1 MAKFSAALRAPFR
14 AGRLVTPILATLI
27 LSTASA
33 LMLIPFLIMLREG
46 IEAALIVGIVAS
58 YLKQTG
64 RGELMPAVWVGV
76 LLAAAL
82 SLFAGAGL
90 QLMAAEFPQKQQELF
105 EGIVG
110 LIAVAMLT
118 SMVFWMRKSARSI
131 KGELHASVQ
140 SAVERGGSARG
151 WALIGMVFLAVA
163 REGLESV
170 FFLLAIFQQSHGWE
184 APVGAL
190 AGIAV
195 SVLIGYGLYS
205 GGVRL
210 DLRRFFR
217 FTGVFILLVAAGL
230 MAGVLRKFH
239 EAGIWNHLQQ
249 VVFDM
254 SETLPVDSPLGAVLS
269 GLFGYQAV
277 PVLGEV
283 IVYLVFLAVTLFL
296 FLRPVSAQQPP
307 AAVARA

>member
-1 MAKFSAALRAPFR
+1 
-14 AGRLVTPILATLI
+14 
-27 LSTASA
+27 
-33 LMLIPFLIMLREG
+33 MLIPFLIMLREG

-58 YLKQTG
+58 YLKQSG
-64 RGELMPAVWVGV
+64 RGALMPAVWVGV

-90 QLMAAEFPQKQQELF
+90 QLLAAEFPQKQQELF
-105 EGIVG
+105 EGVVG
-110 LIAVAMLT
+110 LIAVVMLT
-118 SMVFWMRKSARSI
+118 SMVFWMRKAARSI
-131 KGELHASVQ
+131 KGELQASIDNALAKGADGQ
-140 SAVERGGSARG
+140 G

-170 FFLLAIFQQSHGWE
+170 FFLLAVFQQSSGWE

-195 SVLIGYGLYS
+195 SVVVGWGLYS

-217 FTGVFILLVAAGL
+217 FTGLFILLVAAGL
-230 MAGVLRKFH
+230 LAGVLRKLH
-239 EAGIWNHLQQ
+239 EGGVWNHLQT

-254 SETLPVDSPLGAVLS
+254 SDKLPMDSPVGAVLS
-269 GLFGYQAV
+269 GLLGYQAA
-277 PVLGEV
+277 PVVGEV
-283 IVYLVFLAVTLFL
+283 IVYLAFLAVALFF
-296 FLRPVSAQQPP
+296 FLRPAPAP
-307 AAVARA
+307 APRAAVAR

>member
-1 MAKFSAALRAPFR
+1 
-14 AGRLVTPILATLI
+14 
-27 LSTASA
+27 
-33 LMLIPFLIMLREG
+33 MLIPFLIMLREG

-58 YLKQTG
+58 YLQQSG
-64 RGELMPAVWVGV
+64 RGRLMPAVWVGV
-76 LLAAAL
+76 LLAVAL

-110 LIAVAMLT
+110 LIAVVMLT
-118 SMVFWMRKSARSI
+118 SMVFWMRKTARSI
-131 KGELHASVQ
+131 KGQLHASIDRALGHGDGQ
-140 SAVERGGSARG
+140 G

-170 FFLLAIFQQSHGWE
+170 FFLLAIFQQSSGWE

-195 SVLIGYGLYS
+195 SVVIGYGLYS

-217 FTGVFILLVAAGL
+217 FTGLFILLVAAGL
-230 MAGVLRKFH
+230 LAGVLRKLH
-239 EAGIWNHLQQ
+239 EAGVWNQLQT

-254 SETLPVDSPLGAVLS
+254 SATLPMDSPLGAVLS
-269 GLFGYQAV
+269 GLLGYQAA
-277 PVLGEV
+277 PVVGEV
-283 IVYLVFLAVTLFL
+283 IVYLVFLAVSLYF
-296 FLRPVSAQQPP
+296 FLRPVTAAPSP
-307 AAVARA
+307 AAAR